1 MLPFTVTACGN
12 YSIADENDCLQKE
25 EAPFIRSEEDRDLRF
40 PSHEEA
46 NPARAD
52 DQSAFCP
59 MSITAENFIL
69 QGGLKMKTK
78 WMCMIFMLAL
88 AFHLPENTGN
98 ESSDI
103 NVISLQDSN
112 TDKKIMEAGT
122 VKDSAFSGKV
132 GGCFYADGNRIIVE
146 SDKLYLYDMEKGETI
161 AGADISMEDLCV
173 QTYADG
179 YFVVG
184 RGNGSGGGS
193 NSSFATSESG
203 DGINGY
209 ILDKDFA
216 IQDTI
221 SFSGLLSDDFVLQT
235 TGIAISQDGKRIA
248 FGGFQ
253 GLYFYDTS
261 SRKVRTILNYSE
273 EGTADNMQIVTMDSL
288 TFTGNNTLVY
298 VGMATDS
305 SIGGDGVSV
314 YGTVSTDSANLTITK
329 KGDYKV
335 DTEEVQKGGNLLI
348 MPQSFDKN
356 NGTLLM
362 LDTISNTE
370 KTMSFSSRSEGKDGV
385 YCSGQGKYVATA
397 ILEESS
403 VTINI
408 YDTASGKS
416 IHTETVQDSNSTYF
430 LRVPQILILDDSGT
444 CIVVLGRGIDEVSTL
459 ITTFGFMG

>member
-1 MLPFTVTACGN
+1 
-12 YSIADENDCLQKE
+12 
-25 EAPFIRSEEDRDLRF
+25 
-40 PSHEEA
+40 
-46 NPARAD
+46 
-52 DQSAFCP
+52 
-59 MSITAENFIL
+59 
-69 QGGLKMKTK
+69 MKTK
-78 WMCMIFMLAL
+78 WMCMILMIALAL
-88 AFHLPENTGN
+88 NLSACGNRQENGSSSENGTINIEPQSEEDDSSGNTGN
-98 ESSDI
+98 ESSKI
-103 NVISLQDSN
+103 NVIDLQDN
-112 TDKKIMEAGT
+112 GTDKNIMA
-122 VKDSAFSGKV
+122 VSRFKDSAFSGKV
-132 GGCFYADGNRIIVE
+132 SGCYYAGGSRIIVAA
-146 SDKLYLYDMEKGETI
+146 DQLYLYDTGKGETI
-161 AGADISMEDLCV
+161 ASADISMEDLCV
-173 QTYADG
+173 QTFTDG

-184 RGNGSGGGS
+184 QGKAGGGGS
-193 NSSFATSESG
+193 NGSFAASESG
-203 DGINGY
+203 GINGY
-209 ILDKDFA
+209 ILNKDFA
-216 IQDTI
+216 VQDTI
-221 SFSGLLSDDFVLQT
+221 SFSGLLSDDFIVQI
-235 TGIAISQDGKRIA
+235 TGIAVSQDGKQVA
-248 FGGFQ
+248 FGGLQ
-253 GLYFYDTS
+253 GLYLYDVS

-273 EGTADNMQIVTMDSL
+273 EGTAGNMQIVTMDSL

-298 VGMATDS
+298 VGMATDT

-430 LRVPQILILDDSGT
+430 LRVPQILILDESGT

-459 ITTFGFMG
+459 ITTFSFVR

>member
-1 MLPFTVTACGN
+1 
-12 YSIADENDCLQKE
+12 
-25 EAPFIRSEEDRDLRF
+25 
-40 PSHEEA
+40 
-46 NPARAD
+46 
-52 DQSAFCP
+52 
-59 MSITAENFIL
+59 
-69 QGGLKMKTK
+69 MKTK
-78 WMCMIFMLAL
+78 WMCMILMLAL
-88 AFHLPENTGN
+88 ALHLSACGNRQENGNSFEYGSINMDPQSEENDLSENTGN
-98 ESSDI
+98 ESSNI
-103 NVISLQDSN
+103 NVIDLQDN
-112 TDKKIMEAGT
+112 GTDKNMMA
-122 VKDSAFSGKV
+122 VSSFKDSAFSGKV
-132 GGCFYADGNRIIVE
+132 SGCYYAGGSRIIVAA
-146 SDKLYLYDMEKGETI
+146 DQLYLCDTGKGETI
-161 AGADISMEDLCV
+161 ASADISMEDLCV
-173 QTYADG
+173 QTFTDG

-184 RGNGSGGGS
+184 QGQADG
-193 NSSFATSESG
+193 
-203 DGINGY
+203 GINGY
-209 ILDKDFA
+209 ILNKDFA

-221 SFSGLLSDDFVLQT
+221 SFSGLLSDDFIVQI
-235 TGIAISQDGKRIA
+235 TGIAISQDGKQVA
-248 FGGFQ
+248 FGGLS
-253 GLYFYDTS
+253 GLYLYDVS

-273 EGTADNMQIVTMDSL
+273 KGTVGNMQIVTMDSL

-298 VGMATDS
+298 VGMATDT
-305 SIGGDGVSV
+305 SIGGEGVSV

-329 KGDYKV
+329 KGDYKI

-408 YDTASGKS
+408 YDTTSGKK

-430 LRVPQILILDDSGT
+430 LRIPQILILDESST

-459 ITTFGFMG
+459 ITTFSFAGNSL

>member
-1 MLPFTVTACGN
+1 
-12 YSIADENDCLQKE
+12 
-25 EAPFIRSEEDRDLRF
+25 
-40 PSHEEA
+40 
-46 NPARAD
+46 
-52 DQSAFCP
+52 
-59 MSITAENFIL
+59 
-69 QGGLKMKTK
+69 MKTK
-78 WMCMIFMLAL
+78 WMCMILMLAL
-88 AFHLPENTGN
+88 ALNLSACGNRQENGNSSENGTINMEPQSVEDDSSENTGN
-98 ESSDI
+98 ESSEMY
-103 NVISLQDSN
+103 VIDLRDSG
-112 TDKKIMEAGT
+112 TDKNIMAVST

-132 GGCFYADGNRIIVE
+132 SGCYYAGGSRIIVAA
-146 SDKLYLYDMEKGETI
+146 DQLYLYDTGKGKTI
-161 AGADISMEDLCV
+161 ASADISMEDLCV
-173 QTYADG
+173 QTFTDG

-184 RGNGSGGGS
+184 QGKAGGGS
-193 NSSFATSESG
+193 NGSFATSESG
-203 DGINGY
+203 GINGY
-209 ILDKDFA
+209 ILNKDFA

-221 SFSGLLSDDFVLQT
+221 SFSGLLSDDFIVQI
-235 TGIAISQDGKRIA
+235 TGIAISQDGKQVA
-248 FGGFQ
+248 FGGLQ
-253 GLYFYDTS
+253 GLYLYDVS
-261 SRKVRTILNYSE
+261 SRKVRTLLNYSE
-273 EGTADNMQIVTMDSL
+273 EGTAGNMQIATMDSL

-298 VGMATDS
+298 VGMATDT

-370 KTMSFSSRSEGKDGV
+370 NTMSFSSRSEGKDGV

-430 LRVPQILILDDSGT
+430 LRVPQILILDESGT

-459 ITTFGFMG
+459 ITTFGFVG

>member
-1 MLPFTVTACGN
+1 
-12 YSIADENDCLQKE
+12 
-25 EAPFIRSEEDRDLRF
+25 
-40 PSHEEA
+40 
-46 NPARAD
+46 
-52 DQSAFCP
+52 
-59 MSITAENFIL
+59 
-69 QGGLKMKTK
+69 
-78 WMCMIFMLAL
+78 MCMILMLAL
-88 AFHLPENTGN
+88 ALNLSACGNRQENGNSSEYGAINMDPQSEENDLSENTGN
-98 ESSDI
+98 ESSNI
-103 NVISLQDSN
+103 NVINLQDN
-112 TDKKIMEAGT
+112 GTDKNMMAVST

-132 GGCFYADGNRIIVE
+132 SGCYYAGGSRIIVAA
-146 SDKLYLYDMEKGETI
+146 DKLYLCDTGKGETI
-161 AGADISMEDLCV
+161 ASADISMEDLCV
-173 QTYADG
+173 QTFTDG

-184 RGNGSGGGS
+184 QGKAGGGS
-193 NSSFATSESG
+193 NGSFATSESG
-203 DGINGY
+203 GINGY
-209 ILDKDFA
+209 ILNKDFA

-221 SFSGLLSDDFVLQT
+221 SFSGLLSDDFIVQI
-235 TGIAISQDGKRIA
+235 TGIAVSQDGKQVA
-248 FGGFQ
+248 FGGLS
-253 GLYFYDTS
+253 GLYLYDIS

-273 EGTADNMQIVTMDSL
+273 KGTVGNMQIVTMDSL

-298 VGMATDS
+298 VGMATDT
-305 SIGGDGVSV
+305 SIGGEGVSV

-335 DTEEVQKGGNLLI
+335 DTEEVQKGGNLLF

-397 ILEESS
+397 ILKKNS

-408 YDTASGKS
+408 YDTTSGKK

-430 LRVPQILILDDSGT
+430 MRIPQILILDESGT

>member
-1 MLPFTVTACGN
+1 
-12 YSIADENDCLQKE
+12 
-25 EAPFIRSEEDRDLRF
+25 
-40 PSHEEA
+40 
-46 NPARAD
+46 
-52 DQSAFCP
+52 
-59 MSITAENFIL
+59 
-69 QGGLKMKTK
+69 MKTK
-78 WMCMIFMLAL
+78 WMCMILMLAL
-88 AFHLPENTGN
+88 ALNLSACGNRQENGNSSEYGAINMDPQSEENDLSENTGN
-98 ESSDI
+98 ESSNI
-103 NVISLQDSN
+103 NVINLQDN
-112 TDKKIMEAGT
+112 GTDKNMMAVST

-132 GGCFYADGNRIIVE
+132 SGCYYAGGSRIIAA
-146 SDKLYLYDMEKGETI
+146 DKLYLCDTGKGETI
-161 AGADISMEDLCV
+161 ASADISMEDLCV
-173 QTYADG
+173 QTFTDG

-184 RGNGSGGGS
+184 QGKAGSSNG
-193 NSSFATSESG
+193 SFATSESG
-203 DGINGY
+203 GINGY
-209 ILDKDFA
+209 ILNKDFA

-221 SFSGLLSDDFVLQT
+221 SFSGLLSDDFIVQI
-235 TGIAISQDGKRIA
+235 TGIAVSQDGKQVA
-248 FGGFQ
+248 FGGLS
-253 GLYFYDTS
+253 GLYLYDVS

-273 EGTADNMQIVTMDSL
+273 KGTVGNMQIVTMDSL

-298 VGMATDS
+298 VGMATDT
-305 SIGGDGVSV
+305 SIGGEGVSV

-335 DTEEVQKGGNLLI
+335 DTEEVQKGGNLLF

-397 ILEESS
+397 ILKKNS

-408 YDTASGKS
+408 YDTTSGKK

-430 LRVPQILILDDSGT
+430 MRIPQILILDESGT

-459 ITTFGFMG
+459 ITTFSFAGNSL

>member
-1 MLPFTVTACGN
+1 
-12 YSIADENDCLQKE
+12 
-25 EAPFIRSEEDRDLRF
+25 
-40 PSHEEA
+40 
-46 NPARAD
+46 
-52 DQSAFCP
+52 
-59 MSITAENFIL
+59 
-69 QGGLKMKTK
+69 MKTK
-78 WMCMIFMLAL
+78 WMCMILMLAL
-88 AFHLPENTGN
+88 ALNLSACGNRQENGNSSEYGAINMDPQSEENDLSENTGN
-98 ESSDI
+98 ESSNI
-103 NVISLQDSN
+103 NVINLQDN
-112 TDKKIMEAGT
+112 GTDKNMMAVST

-132 GGCFYADGNRIIVE
+132 SGCYYAGGSRIIVAA
-146 SDKLYLYDMEKGETI
+146 DKLYLCDTGKGETI
-161 AGADISMEDLCV
+161 ASADISMEDLCV
-173 QTYADG
+173 QTFTDG

-184 RGNGSGGGS
+184 QGKAGSSNG
-193 NSSFATSESG
+193 SFATSESG
-203 DGINGY
+203 GINGY
-209 ILDKDFA
+209 ILNKDFA

-221 SFSGLLSDDFVLQT
+221 SFSGLLSDDFIVQI
-235 TGIAISQDGKRIA
+235 TGIAVSQDGKQVA
-248 FGGFQ
+248 FGGLS
-253 GLYFYDTS
+253 GLYLYDVS

-273 EGTADNMQIVTMDSL
+273 EGTAGNMQIVTMDSL

-298 VGMATDS
+298 VGMATDT
-305 SIGGDGVSV
+305 SIGGEGVSV

-335 DTEEVQKGGNLLI
+335 DTEEVQKGGNLLF

-397 ILEESS
+397 ILKKNS

-408 YDTASGKS
+408 YDTTSGKK

-430 LRVPQILILDDSGT
+430 MRIPQILILDESGT

-459 ITTFGFMG
+459 ITTFSFAGNSL

>member
-1 MLPFTVTACGN
+1 
-12 YSIADENDCLQKE
+12 
-25 EAPFIRSEEDRDLRF
+25 
-40 PSHEEA
+40 
-46 NPARAD
+46 
-52 DQSAFCP
+52 
-59 MSITAENFIL
+59 
-69 QGGLKMKTK
+69 MKTK
-78 WMCMIFMLAL
+78 WMCMILMLAL
-88 AFHLPENTGN
+88 ALNLSACGNRQENGNSSEYGAINMDPQSEENDLSENTGN
-98 ESSDI
+98 ESSNI
-103 NVISLQDSN
+103 NVINLQDN
-112 TDKKIMEAGT
+112 GTDKNIMAVSM

-132 GGCFYADGNRIIVE
+132 SGCYYAGGSRIIVAA
-146 SDKLYLYDMEKGETI
+146 DKLYLCDTGKGETI
-161 AGADISMEDLCV
+161 ASADISMEDLCV
-173 QTYADG
+173 QTFTDG

-184 RGNGSGGGS
+184 QGKAGGGS
-193 NSSFATSESG
+193 NGSFAASESG
-203 DGINGY
+203 GINGY
-209 ILDKDFA
+209 ILNKDFA

-221 SFSGLLSDDFVLQT
+221 SFSGLLSDDFIVQI
-235 TGIAISQDGKRIA
+235 TGIAVSQDGKQVA
-248 FGGFQ
+248 FGGLQ
-253 GLYFYDTS
+253 GLYLYDIS

-273 EGTADNMQIVTMDSL
+273 KGTVGNMQIVTMDSL
-288 TFTGNNTLVY
+288 TFNGNNTLVY
-298 VGMATDS
+298 VGMATDT

-408 YDTASGKS
+408 YDTASGKR

-430 LRVPQILILDDSGT
+430 LRVPQILILDESGT

-459 ITTFGFMG
+459 ITTFSFAGNSL

>member
-1 MLPFTVTACGN
+1 
-12 YSIADENDCLQKE
+12 
-25 EAPFIRSEEDRDLRF
+25 
-40 PSHEEA
+40 
-46 NPARAD
+46 
-52 DQSAFCP
+52 
-59 MSITAENFIL
+59 
-69 QGGLKMKTK
+69 MKTK
-78 WMCMIFMLAL
+78 WMCMILMLAL
-88 AFHLPENTGN
+88 AFHLSACGNRQENGNSSENGTINMEPQSVEDDSSENTGN
-98 ESSDI
+98 ESSEM
-103 NVISLQDSN
+103 NVIDLQDN
-112 TDKKIMEAGT
+112 GTDKNIMAVST

-132 GGCFYADGNRIIVE
+132 SGCYYAGGSRIIVAA
-146 SDKLYLYDMEKGETI
+146 DQLYLYDTGKGKTI
-161 AGADISMEDLCV
+161 ASADISMEDLCV
-173 QTYADG
+173 QTFTDG

-184 RGNGSGGGS
+184 QGKAGGGS
-193 NSSFATSESG
+193 NGSFATSESG
-203 DGINGY
+203 GINGY
-209 ILDKDFA
+209 ILNKDFA

-221 SFSGLLSDDFVLQT
+221 SFSGLLSDDFIVQI
-235 TGIAISQDGKRIA
+235 TGIAISQDGKQVA
-248 FGGFQ
+248 FGGLQ
-253 GLYFYDTS
+253 GLYLYDIS

-273 EGTADNMQIVTMDSL
+273 EGTAGNMQIATMDSL

-298 VGMATDS
+298 VGMATDT

-314 YGTVSTDSANLTITK
+314 YGTVSTDSGNLTITK

-370 KTMSFSSRSEGKDGV
+370 NAMSFSSRSEGKDGV

-408 YDTASGKS
+408 YDTASGKR

-430 LRVPQILILDDSGT
+430 LRVPQILILDESGT

-459 ITTFGFMG
+459 ITTFAFVG

>member
-1 MLPFTVTACGN
+1 
-12 YSIADENDCLQKE
+12 
-25 EAPFIRSEEDRDLRF
+25 
-40 PSHEEA
+40 
-46 NPARAD
+46 
-52 DQSAFCP
+52 
-59 MSITAENFIL
+59 
-69 QGGLKMKTK
+69 MKTK
-78 WMCMIFMLAL
+78 WMCMILMLAL
-88 AFHLPENTGN
+88 ALNLSACGSRQENGNRSENGTINMEPQSEEDDSSENTGN
-98 ESSDI
+98 ESSEM
-103 NVISLQDSN
+103 NVMDLQDN
-112 TDKKIMEAGT
+112 GTDKNMMA
-122 VKDSAFSGKV
+122 VSSFKDSAFSGKV
-132 GGCFYADGNRIIVE
+132 SGCYYADGNRIIVAA
-146 SDKLYLYDMEKGETI
+146 DQLYLYDIGKGETI
-161 AGADISMEDLCV
+161 ASADISMENLYV
-173 QTYADG
+173 QTFTDG
-179 YFVVG
+179 YFAVG
-184 RGNGSGGGS
+184 QGKAGGGGS
-193 NSSFATSESG
+193 NGSFATSES

-209 ILDKDFA
+209 ILNKDFA
-216 IQDTI
+216 VQDTI
-221 SFSGLLSDDFVLQT
+221 SFSGLLSDDFILQI
-235 TGIAISQDGKRIA
+235 TGIAISQDGKQVA
-248 FGGFQ
+248 FGGLQ
-253 GLYFYDTS
+253 GLYLYDVS

-273 EGTADNMQIVTMDSL
+273 EGTAGNMQIVTMDSL

-298 VGMATDS
+298 VGMATDT

-314 YGTVSTDSANLTITK
+314 YGTVSTDSANFTITK

-370 KTMSFSSRSEGKDGV
+370 NTMSFSSRSEGKDGV

-430 LRVPQILILDDSGT
+430 LRVPQILILDESGT

-459 ITTFGFMG
+459 ITTFGFVG

>member
-1 MLPFTVTACGN
+1 
-12 YSIADENDCLQKE
+12 
-25 EAPFIRSEEDRDLRF
+25 
-40 PSHEEA
+40 
-46 NPARAD
+46 
-52 DQSAFCP
+52 
-59 MSITAENFIL
+59 
-69 QGGLKMKTK
+69 MKTK
-78 WMCMIFMLAL
+78 WMCMILMLAL
-88 AFHLPENTGN
+88 TLNLSACGNRQENGNSSENGNMNTTPQSVEDDSSENTGI
-98 ESSDI
+98 ESSEM
-103 NVISLQDSN
+103 NVIDLQDN
-112 TDKKIMEAGT
+112 GTDKNIMT
-122 VKDSAFSGKV
+122 VSRFKASAFSGKV
-132 GGCFYADGNRIIVE
+132 SGCYYAGGSRIIVAA
-146 SDKLYLYDMEKGETI
+146 DKLYLCDMGKGETI
-161 AGADISMEDLCV
+161 GGADISMGDLCV
-173 QTYADG
+173 QTFTDG

-184 RGNGSGGGS
+184 QGNAGGEGGNG
-193 NSSFATSESG
+193 SFATSESG
-203 DGINGY
+203 GINGY
-209 ILDKDFA
+209 ILNKDFA
-216 IQDTI
+216 VQDTI
-221 SFSGLLSDDFVLQT
+221 SFSGLLSDDIILQI
-235 TGIAISQDGKRIA
+235 TGIAISQDGKQVA
-248 FGGFQ
+248 FGGLS
-253 GLYFYDTS
+253 GLYLYDVS

-273 EGTADNMQIVTMDSL
+273 EGMSGNMQIATMDSL

-298 VGMATDS
+298 VGIATEPS
-305 SIGGDGVSV
+305 VGGEGVSV

-370 KTMSFSSRSEGKDGV
+370 NTMSFSSRSEGKDGV

-430 LRVPQILILDDSGT
+430 QRVPQILILDESGT

-459 ITTFGFMG
+459 ITTFGFAG

>member
-1 MLPFTVTACGN
+1 
-12 YSIADENDCLQKE
+12 
-25 EAPFIRSEEDRDLRF
+25 
-40 PSHEEA
+40 
-46 NPARAD
+46 
-52 DQSAFCP
+52 
-59 MSITAENFIL
+59 
-69 QGGLKMKTK
+69 MKTK
-78 WMCMIFMLAL
+78 WMCMILMLAL
-88 AFHLPENTGN
+88 ALNLSACGNRQENGNSSEYGAINMDPQSEENDLSENTGN
-98 ESSDI
+98 ESSNI
-103 NVISLQDSN
+103 NVINLQDN
-112 TDKKIMEAGT
+112 GTDKNMMAVST

-132 GGCFYADGNRIIVE
+132 SGCYYAGGSRIIVAA
-146 SDKLYLYDMEKGETI
+146 DKLYLCDTGKGETI
-161 AGADISMEDLCV
+161 ASADISMEDLCV
-173 QTYADG
+173 QTFTDG

-184 RGNGSGGGS
+184 QGKAGSSNG
-193 NSSFATSESG
+193 SFATSESG
-203 DGINGY
+203 GINGY
-209 ILDKDFA
+209 ILNKDFA

-221 SFSGLLSDDFVLQT
+221 SFSGLLSDDFIVQI
-235 TGIAISQDGKRIA
+235 TGIAVSQDGKQVA
-248 FGGFQ
+248 FGGLS
-253 GLYFYDTS
+253 GLYLYDVS

-273 EGTADNMQIVTMDSL
+273 KGTVGNMQIVTMDSL

-298 VGMATDS
+298 VGMATDT

-335 DTEEVQKGGNLLI
+335 DTEEVQKGGNLLF

-397 ILEESS
+397 ILKKNS

-408 YDTASGKS
+408 YDTTSGKK

-430 LRVPQILILDDSGT
+430 MRIPQILILDESGT

-459 ITTFGFMG
+459 ITTFSFAGNSL

>member
-1 MLPFTVTACGN
+1 
-12 YSIADENDCLQKE
+12 
-25 EAPFIRSEEDRDLRF
+25 
-40 PSHEEA
+40 
-46 NPARAD
+46 
-52 DQSAFCP
+52 
-59 MSITAENFIL
+59 
-69 QGGLKMKTK
+69 MKTK
-78 WMCMIFMLAL
+78 WMCMILMLAL
-88 AFHLPENTGN
+88 ALNLSACGNRQENGNSSEYGAINMDPQSEENDLSENTGN
-98 ESSDI
+98 ESSNI
-103 NVISLQDSN
+103 NVINLQDN
-112 TDKKIMEAGT
+112 GTDKNMMAVST

-132 GGCFYADGNRIIVE
+132 SGCYYAGGSRIIVAA
-146 SDKLYLYDMEKGETI
+146 DKLYLCDTGKGETI
-161 AGADISMEDLCV
+161 ASADISMEDLCV
-173 QTYADG
+173 QTFTDG

-184 RGNGSGGGS
+184 QGKAGGGS
-193 NSSFATSESG
+193 NGSFAASESG
-203 DGINGY
+203 GINGY
-209 ILDKDFA
+209 ILNKDFA

-221 SFSGLLSDDFVLQT
+221 SFSGLLSDDFIVQI
-235 TGIAISQDGKRIA
+235 TGIAVSQDGKQVA
-248 FGGFQ
+248 FGGLS
-253 GLYFYDTS
+253 GLYLYDIS

-273 EGTADNMQIVTMDSL
+273 KGTVGNMQIVTMDSL

-298 VGMATDS
+298 VGMATDT
-305 SIGGDGVSV
+305 SIGGEGVSV

-397 ILEESS
+397 ILKKNS

-408 YDTASGKS
+408 YDTTSGKK

-430 LRVPQILILDDSGT
+430 MRIPQILILDESGT

-459 ITTFGFMG
+459 ITTFGFAG

>member
-1 MLPFTVTACGN
+1 
-12 YSIADENDCLQKE
+12 
-25 EAPFIRSEEDRDLRF
+25 
-40 PSHEEA
+40 
-46 NPARAD
+46 
-52 DQSAFCP
+52 
-59 MSITAENFIL
+59 
-69 QGGLKMKTK
+69 MKTK
-78 WMCMIFMLAL
+78 WMCRILMLAL
-88 AFHLPENTGN
+88 ALNLSACRSRQENGNSSETGAINMEPQSVEDDSSENTGN
-98 ESSDI
+98 ESSEM
-103 NVISLQDSN
+103 NVIDLQDN
-112 TDKKIMEAGT
+112 GADKNIMAVST

-132 GGCFYADGNRIIVE
+132 RGCYYAGGSRIIVAA
-146 SDKLYLYDMEKGETI
+146 DKLYLYDMGKGETI
-161 AGADISMEDLCV
+161 ASADISMGDLCV
-173 QTYADG
+173 QSFTDG

-184 RGNGSGGGS
+184 QGKAGSSNGS
-193 NSSFATSESG
+193 FAASESG
-203 DGINGY
+203 GINGY
-209 ILDKDFA
+209 ILNKDFA
-216 IQDTI
+216 VQESI
-221 SFSGLLSDDFVLQT
+221 SFSGLLSDDFIPQI
-235 TGIAISQDGKRIA
+235 TGIAVSQDGKRIA
-248 FGGFQ
+248 FGGLQ
-253 GLYFYDTS
+253 GLYLYDVS

-298 VGMATDS
+298 VGMATDA

-314 YGTVSTDSANLTITK
+314 YGTVSTDGADLTITK

-370 KTMSFSSRSEGKDGV
+370 NTMSFSSRSEGKDGV

-408 YDTASGKS
+408 YDTASGKR

-430 LRVPQILILDDSGT
+430 LRVPQILILDESGT

-459 ITTFGFMG
+459 ITTFDFVG

>member
-1 MLPFTVTACGN
+1 
-12 YSIADENDCLQKE
+12 
-25 EAPFIRSEEDRDLRF
+25 
-40 PSHEEA
+40 
-46 NPARAD
+46 
-52 DQSAFCP
+52 
-59 MSITAENFIL
+59 
-69 QGGLKMKTK
+69 MKTK
-78 WMCMIFMLAL
+78 WMCMILMLAL
-88 AFHLPENTGN
+88 ALNLSACGNRQENGNSSENGAINMEPQSVEDDSSENTGN
-98 ESSDI
+98 ESSEM
-103 NVISLQDSN
+103 NVIDLRDN
-112 TDKKIMEAGT
+112 GTDKNMMA
-122 VKDSAFSGKV
+122 VSSFKDSAFSGKV
-132 GGCFYADGNRIIVE
+132 SGCYYAGGSRIIVAA
-146 SDKLYLYDMEKGETI
+146 DQLYLYDTGKGETI
-161 AGADISMEDLCV
+161 ASADISMEDLCV
-173 QTYADG
+173 QTFTDG

-184 RGNGSGGGS
+184 QGKAGGGS
-193 NSSFATSESG
+193 NGSFAASESG
-203 DGINGY
+203 GINGY
-209 ILDKDFA
+209 ILNKDFA

-221 SFSGLLSDDFVLQT
+221 SFSGLLSDDFIVQI
-235 TGIAISQDGKRIA
+235 TGIAVSQDGKQVA
-248 FGGFQ
+248 FGGLS
-253 GLYFYDTS
+253 GLYLYDIS

-273 EGTADNMQIVTMDSL
+273 KGTVGNMQIVTMDSL

-298 VGMATDS
+298 VGMATDT

-314 YGTVSTDSANLTITK
+314 YGTVSTDRANLTITK

-397 ILEESS
+397 ILKKNS

-408 YDTASGKS
+408 YDTASGKK

-430 LRVPQILILDDSGT
+430 MRIPQILILDESGT

-459 ITTFGFMG
+459 ITTFSFAGNSL

>member
-1 MLPFTVTACGN
+1 
-12 YSIADENDCLQKE
+12 
-25 EAPFIRSEEDRDLRF
+25 
-40 PSHEEA
+40 
-46 NPARAD
+46 
-52 DQSAFCP
+52 
-59 MSITAENFIL
+59 
-69 QGGLKMKTK
+69 MKTK
-78 WMCMIFMLAL
+78 WMCMILMLAL
-88 AFHLPENTGN
+88 ALPLSACGNRQENGNSSEYGAINMDPQSEENDLSENTGN
-98 ESSDI
+98 ESSNI
-103 NVISLQDSN
+103 NVINLQDN
-112 TDKKIMEAGT
+112 GTDKNMMAVST

-132 GGCFYADGNRIIVE
+132 SGCYYAGGSRIIVAA
-146 SDKLYLYDMEKGETI
+146 DKLYLCDTGKGETI
-161 AGADISMEDLCV
+161 ASADISMEDLCV
-173 QTYADG
+173 QTFTDG

-184 RGNGSGGGS
+184 QGKAGSSNG
-193 NSSFATSESG
+193 SFATSESG
-203 DGINGY
+203 GINGY
-209 ILDKDFA
+209 ILNKDFA

-221 SFSGLLSDDFVLQT
+221 SFSGLLSDDFIVQI
-235 TGIAISQDGKRIA
+235 TGIAVSQDGKQVA
-248 FGGFQ
+248 FGGLS
-253 GLYFYDTS
+253 GLYLYDVS

-273 EGTADNMQIVTMDSL
+273 KGTVGNMQIVTMDSL

-298 VGMATDS
+298 VGMATDTS
-305 SIGGDGVSV
+305 NSGDGVSV

-335 DTEEVQKGGNLLI
+335 DTEEVQKGGNLLF

-397 ILEESS
+397 ILKKNS

-408 YDTASGKS
+408 YDTTSGKK

-430 LRVPQILILDDSGT
+430 MRIPQILILDESGT

-459 ITTFGFMG
+459 ITTFSFAGNSL

>member
-1 MLPFTVTACGN
+1 
-12 YSIADENDCLQKE
+12 
-25 EAPFIRSEEDRDLRF
+25 
-40 PSHEEA
+40 
-46 NPARAD
+46 
-52 DQSAFCP
+52 
-59 MSITAENFIL
+59 
-69 QGGLKMKTK
+69 MKTK
-78 WMCMIFMLAL
+78 WMCMILMLAL
-88 AFHLPENTGN
+88 ALNLSACGNRQENGNSSEYGAINMDPQSEENDLSENTGN
-98 ESSDI
+98 ESSNI
-103 NVISLQDSN
+103 NVINLQDN
-112 TDKKIMEAGT
+112 GTDKNIMAVST

-132 GGCFYADGNRIIVE
+132 SGCYYAGGSRIIVAA
-146 SDKLYLYDMEKGETI
+146 DKLYLCDTGKGETI
-161 AGADISMEDLCV
+161 ASADISMEDLCV
-173 QTYADG
+173 QTFTDG

-184 RGNGSGGGS
+184 QGKAGGGS
-193 NSSFATSESG
+193 NGSFAASESG
-203 DGINGY
+203 GINGY
-209 ILDKDFA
+209 ILNKDFA

-221 SFSGLLSDDFVLQT
+221 SFSGLLSDDFIVQI
-235 TGIAISQDGKRIA
+235 TGIAVSQDGKQVA
-248 FGGFQ
+248 FGGLS
-253 GLYFYDTS
+253 GLYLYDIS

-273 EGTADNMQIVTMDSL
+273 EGTAGNMQIVTMDSL

-298 VGMATDS
+298 VGMATDT

-430 LRVPQILILDDSGT
+430 LRVPQILILDESGT

-459 ITTFGFMG
+459 ITTFSFAGNSL

>member
-1 MLPFTVTACGN
+1 
-12 YSIADENDCLQKE
+12 
-25 EAPFIRSEEDRDLRF
+25 
-40 PSHEEA
+40 
-46 NPARAD
+46 
-52 DQSAFCP
+52 
-59 MSITAENFIL
+59 
-69 QGGLKMKTK
+69 MKTK
-78 WMCMIFMLAL
+78 WMCMILMFAL
-88 AFHLPENTGN
+88 VLNLSACGSRQENGNRSENGTINIEPQSEEDDSSGNTGN
-98 ESSDI
+98 ESSKMD
-103 NVISLQDSN
+103 VIDLQDN
-112 TDKKIMEAGT
+112 GTDKNIMAVST

-132 GGCFYADGNRIIVE
+132 SGCYYAGGSRIIVAA
-146 SDKLYLYDMEKGETI
+146 DQLYLYDTGKGKTI
-161 AGADISMEDLCV
+161 ASADISMEDLCV
-173 QTYADG
+173 QTFTDG

-184 RGNGSGGGS
+184 QGKAGGGS
-193 NSSFATSESG
+193 NGSFATSESG
-203 DGINGY
+203 GINGY
-209 ILDKDFA
+209 ILNKDFA

-221 SFSGLLSDDFVLQT
+221 SFSGLLSDDFIVQI
-235 TGIAISQDGKRIA
+235 TGIAVSQDGKQVA
-248 FGGFQ
+248 FGGLQ
-253 GLYFYDTS
+253 GLYLYDIS
-261 SRKVRTILNYSE
+261 SRRVRTILNYSE
-273 EGTADNMQIVTMDSL
+273 KGTAGNMQIVTMDSL

-298 VGMATDS
+298 VGMATDT
-305 SIGGDGVSV
+305 SIGGEGVSV

-397 ILEESS
+397 ILKKNS

-408 YDTASGKS
+408 YDTASGKK

-430 LRVPQILILDDSGT
+430 MRIPQILILDESGT

-459 ITTFGFMG
+459 ITTFSFAGNSL

>member
-1 MLPFTVTACGN
+1 MEPQSVEDDL
-12 YSIADENDCLQKE
+12 SEN
-25 EAPFIRSEEDRDLRF
+25 A
-40 PSHEEA
+40 
-46 NPARAD
+46 
-52 DQSAFCP
+52 
-59 MSITAENFIL
+59 
-69 QGGLKMKTK
+69 
-78 WMCMIFMLAL
+78 
-88 AFHLPENTGN
+88 GN
-98 ESSDI
+98 ESSEM
-103 NVISLQDSN
+103 NVMDQQDN
-112 TDKKIMEAGT
+112 GKDKNMMAVSGF
-122 VKDSAFSGKV
+122 KDSAFSGKV
-132 GGCFYADGNRIIVE
+132 SGCYYADGSRIIVAA
-146 SDKLYLYDMEKGETI
+146 DQLYLYDTGKGETI
-161 AGADISMEDLCV
+161 ASADISMGDLCV

-184 RGNGSGGGS
+184 QGTGSGGGS
-193 NSSFATSESG
+193 NGSFAASES

-209 ILDKDFA
+209 LLNQDFA
-216 IQDTI
+216 VQDTI
-221 SFSGLLSDDFVLQT
+221 SFSGLLSDDFIPQI
-235 TGIAISQDGKRIA
+235 TGIAISQDGKQVA
-248 FGGFQ
+248 FGGLQ
-253 GLYFYDTS
+253 GLYLYDVS

-273 EGTADNMQIVTMDSL
+273 EGTAGNMQIVTMDSL

-298 VGMATDS
+298 VGMATDT

-370 KTMSFSSRSEGKDGV
+370 NTMSFSSRSEGKDGV

-430 LRVPQILILDDSGT
+430 LRVPQILILDESGT

-459 ITTFGFMG
+459 ITTFGFAG

>member
-1 MLPFTVTACGN
+1 
-12 YSIADENDCLQKE
+12 
-25 EAPFIRSEEDRDLRF
+25 
-40 PSHEEA
+40 
-46 NPARAD
+46 
-52 DQSAFCP
+52 
-59 MSITAENFIL
+59 
-69 QGGLKMKTK
+69 MKTK
-78 WMCMIFMLAL
+78 WMCMILMLAL
-88 AFHLPENTGN
+88 ALNLSACGNGQENGNSSENGAIDIEPQSVEDDSSENTGN
-98 ESSDI
+98 KSSEM
-103 NVISLQDSN
+103 NVIDLQDN
-112 TDKKIMEAGT
+112 GTDKNIMAVST

-132 GGCFYADGNRIIVE
+132 RGCYYAGGSRIIVAA
-146 SDKLYLYDMEKGETI
+146 DQLYLYDTGKGKTI
-161 AGADISMEDLCV
+161 ASADISMEDLCV
-173 QTYADG
+173 QTFTDG

-184 RGNGSGGGS
+184 QGKAGGGS
-193 NSSFATSESG
+193 NGSFATSESG
-203 DGINGY
+203 GINGY
-209 ILDKDFA
+209 ILNKDFA
-216 IQDTI
+216 VQDTI
-221 SFSGLLSDDFVLQT
+221 SFSGLLSDDFIVQI
-235 TGIAISQDGKRIA
+235 TGIAISQDGKQVA
-248 FGGFQ
+248 FGGLQ
-253 GLYFYDTS
+253 GLYLYDVS
-261 SRKVRTILNYSE
+261 SRKVRTLLNYSE
-273 EGTADNMQIVTMDSL
+273 EGTAGNMQIVTMDSL

-298 VGMATDS
+298 AGMATDT

-370 KTMSFSSRSEGKDGV
+370 NTMSFSSRSEGKDGV

-408 YDTASGKS
+408 YDTASGKR

-430 LRVPQILILDDSGT
+430 LRIPQILILDESGT

-459 ITTFGFMG
+459 ITTFGFRG

>member
-1 MLPFTVTACGN
+1 
-12 YSIADENDCLQKE
+12 
-25 EAPFIRSEEDRDLRF
+25 
-40 PSHEEA
+40 
-46 NPARAD
+46 
-52 DQSAFCP
+52 
-59 MSITAENFIL
+59 
-69 QGGLKMKTK
+69 MKTK
-78 WMCMIFMLAL
+78 WMCMILMLAL
-88 AFHLPENTGN
+88 ALNLSACGNRQENGNSSEYGAINMDPQSEENDLSENTGN
-98 ESSDI
+98 ESSNI
-103 NVISLQDSN
+103 NVINLQDN
-112 TDKKIMEAGT
+112 GTDKNMMA
-122 VKDSAFSGKV
+122 VSSFKDSAFSGKV
-132 GGCFYADGNRIIVE
+132 SGCYYAGGSRIIVAA
-146 SDKLYLYDMEKGETI
+146 DKLYLCDTGKGETI
-161 AGADISMEDLCV
+161 ASADISMEDLCV
-173 QTYADG
+173 QTFTDG

-184 RGNGSGGGS
+184 QGKAGGGS
-193 NSSFATSESG
+193 NGSFAASESG
-203 DGINGY
+203 GINGY
-209 ILDKDFA
+209 ILNKDFA

-221 SFSGLLSDDFVLQT
+221 SFSGLLSDDFIVQI
-235 TGIAISQDGKRIA
+235 TGIAVSQDGKQVA
-248 FGGFQ
+248 FGGLQ
-253 GLYFYDTS
+253 GLYLYDVS

-273 EGTADNMQIVTMDSL
+273 EGTAGNMQIVTMDSL

-298 VGMATDS
+298 VGMATDT

-397 ILEESS
+397 ILKKNS

-408 YDTASGKS
+408 YDTASGKK

-430 LRVPQILILDDSGT
+430 MRIPQILILDESGT

-459 ITTFGFMG
+459 ITTFSFAGNFL

>member
-1 MLPFTVTACGN
+1 
-12 YSIADENDCLQKE
+12 
-25 EAPFIRSEEDRDLRF
+25 
-40 PSHEEA
+40 
-46 NPARAD
+46 
-52 DQSAFCP
+52 
-59 MSITAENFIL
+59 
-69 QGGLKMKTK
+69 MKTK
-78 WMCMIFMLAL
+78 WMCMILMLAL
-88 AFHLPENTGN
+88 ALNLSACGNRQENGNSSEYGAINMDPQSEENDLSENTGN
-98 ESSDI
+98 ESSNI
-103 NVISLQDSN
+103 NVIDLQDN
-112 TDKKIMEAGT
+112 GTDKNIMA
-122 VKDSAFSGKV
+122 VSSFKDSAFSGKV
-132 GGCFYADGNRIIVE
+132 SGCYYAGGSRIIVAA
-146 SDKLYLYDMEKGETI
+146 DKLYLCDTGKGETI
-161 AGADISMEDLCV
+161 ASADISMEDLCV
-173 QTYADG
+173 QTFTDG

-184 RGNGSGGGS
+184 QGKAGGGS
-193 NSSFATSESG
+193 NGSFATSESG
-203 DGINGY
+203 GINGY
-209 ILDKDFA
+209 ILNKDFA

-221 SFSGLLSDDFVLQT
+221 SFSGLLSDDFIVQI
-235 TGIAISQDGKRIA
+235 TGIAISQDGKQVA
-248 FGGFQ
+248 FGGLQ
-253 GLYFYDTS
+253 GLYLYDIS

-273 EGTADNMQIVTMDSL
+273 EGTAGNMQIVTMDSL

-298 VGMATDS
+298 VGMATDT

-335 DTEEVQKGGNLLI
+335 DTEEVQKGGNLLF

-397 ILEESS
+397 ILKKNS

-408 YDTASGKS
+408 YDTTSGKK

-430 LRVPQILILDDSGT
+430 MRIPQILILDESGT

-459 ITTFGFMG
+459 ITTFSFAGNSL

>member
-1 MLPFTVTACGN
+1 
-12 YSIADENDCLQKE
+12 
-25 EAPFIRSEEDRDLRF
+25 
-40 PSHEEA
+40 
-46 NPARAD
+46 
-52 DQSAFCP
+52 
-59 MSITAENFIL
+59 
-69 QGGLKMKTK
+69 MKTK
-78 WMCMIFMLAL
+78 WMCMILMLAL
-88 AFHLPENTGN
+88 ALNLSACGNRQENGNSSENGTINMELQSEEDDSSENTGN
-98 ESSDI
+98 ESSEM
-103 NVISLQDSN
+103 NVINLRDN
-112 TDKKIMEAGT
+112 GTDKNIMAVST

-132 GGCFYADGNRIIVE
+132 SGCYYAGGSRIIVAA
-146 SDKLYLYDMEKGETI
+146 DKLYLCDTGKGETI
-161 AGADISMEDLCV
+161 ASADISMEDLCV
-173 QTYADG
+173 QTFTDG

-184 RGNGSGGGS
+184 QGKAGGGS
-193 NSSFATSESG
+193 NGSFAASESG
-203 DGINGY
+203 GINGY
-209 ILDKDFA
+209 ILNKDFA

-221 SFSGLLSDDFVLQT
+221 SFSGLLSDDFIVQI
-235 TGIAISQDGKRIA
+235 TGIAVSQDGKQVA
-248 FGGFQ
+248 FGGLS
-253 GLYFYDTS
+253 GLYLYDIS

-273 EGTADNMQIVTMDSL
+273 KGTVGNMQIVTMDSL

-298 VGMATDS
+298 VGMATDT
-305 SIGGDGVSV
+305 SIGGEGVSV

-408 YDTASGKS
+408 YDTTSGKK

-430 LRVPQILILDDSGT
+430 MRIPQILILDESGT

-459 ITTFGFMG
+459 ITTFSFAGNSL

>member
-1 MLPFTVTACGN
+1 
-12 YSIADENDCLQKE
+12 
-25 EAPFIRSEEDRDLRF
+25 
-40 PSHEEA
+40 
-46 NPARAD
+46 
-52 DQSAFCP
+52 
-59 MSITAENFIL
+59 
-69 QGGLKMKTK
+69 MKTK
-78 WMCMIFMLAL
+78 WMCMILMLAL
-88 AFHLPENTGN
+88 ALNLSACGNRQENGNSSEYGAINMDPQSEENDLSENTGN
-98 ESSDI
+98 ESSNI
-103 NVISLQDSN
+103 NVINLQDN
-112 TDKKIMEAGT
+112 GTDKNMMAVST

-132 GGCFYADGNRIIVE
+132 SGCYYAGGSRIIVAA
-146 SDKLYLYDMEKGETI
+146 DQLYLYDTGKGETI
-161 AGADISMEDLCV
+161 ASADISMEDLCV
-173 QTYADG
+173 QTFTDG

-184 RGNGSGGGS
+184 QGKAGGGNGS
-193 NSSFATSESG
+193 FAASESG
-203 DGINGY
+203 GINGY
-209 ILDKDFA
+209 ILNKDFA

-221 SFSGLLSDDFVLQT
+221 SFSGLLSDDFIVQI
-235 TGIAISQDGKRIA
+235 TGIAVSQDGKQVA
-248 FGGFQ
+248 FGGLQ
-253 GLYFYDTS
+253 GLYLYDIS

-273 EGTADNMQIVTMDSL
+273 KGTVGNMQIVTMDSL

-298 VGMATDS
+298 VGMATDT
-305 SIGGDGVSV
+305 SIGGEGVSV

-430 LRVPQILILDDSGT
+430 LRVPQILILDESGT

-459 ITTFGFMG
+459 ITTFSFAGNSL